1 MRLNELI
8 DEFAVMTGCI
18 VDEKADPSKLP
29 QEFLKKIHETSL
41 CLPLVECEHECFD
54 SPCAKD
60 VRSLVL
66 IVPQRDRLASSSSP
80 TS

>member
-1 MRLNELI
+1 MHLNKLN

-41 CLPLVECEHECFD
+41 RLPLVECEHERFD

-60 VRSLVL
+60 IRGLVL
-66 IVPQRDRLASSSSP
+66 IVPQRDRLAPFSSP